1 MPESPNAI
9 FKISRRSST
18 VTPSAIYF
26 FVILRIS
33 SSVHVHRPPAVTL
46 CDEKLYHW
54 LRNNPPFYPFRM
66 SLPWCAFL
74 ATDLC
79 KAQRTT
85 RCKTEPDSSK
95 PLEKRTYGEPKGEDS
110 FEGSWSR
117 TCESRLIRMSQN
129 GTEARLWHSTSCHD
143 EWTYGLPVLRILL
156 SV

>member
-1 MPESPNAI
+1 MAPKLGYDIP
-9 FKISRRSST
+9 RRVMTNGCDKKSCIKDCGSTHPLSVWGVPT
-18 VTPSAIYF
+18 VT
-26 FVILRIS
+26 R
-33 SSVHVHRPPAVTL
+33 

-95 PLEKRTYGEPKGEDS
+95 PLGKKIYGEPKGEDS

-129 GTEARLWHSTSCHD
+129 GTEARLWHSMLCYD